1 MMQYFT
7 WVSRDEK
14 HHWFANDT
22 MLSALTFRLG
32 GSISRDFTLRFF
44 IPSNTESITK

>member
-1 MMQYFT
+1 MSFSEMKNIT
-7 WVSRDEK
+7 DLV
-14 HHWFANDT
+14 NDT
-22 MLSALTFRLG
+22 MLSALTFRIR